1 MDISKIKPD
10 YTLKYIIVGNQ
21 AVGKSNIIYRFTQN
35 KFDPQY
41 KATINLDFS
50 YKNIKVKDKIFR
62 IQLWDT
68 VGQESFQSISRGYYK
83 SGVCA
88 LVVYDITERE
98 SFNDVSNWI
107 EECKNNGPS
116 TISLV
121 LVGNKIDLENE
132 RQVSHEEGEEFA
144 SRNNMLFFETSALS
158 GKNID
163 LVFNDSVEAIDRKIE
178 SGYYKDKDCG
188 IEFNKQNSGNANA
201 KLNQDNKG
209 EKKKK
214 RC

>member
-1 MDISKIKPD
+1 MDVSKMKPD
-10 YTLKYIIVGNQ
+10 YTFKYILVGD
-21 AVGKSNIIYRFTQN
+21 AYVGKSNIIYRFTEN
-35 KFDPQY
+35 KFSENYQ
-41 KATINLDFS
+41 ATINLDFT
-50 YKNIKVKDKIFR
+50 YKNVKLNEKVYR

-68 VGQESFQSISRGYYK
+68 AGQESFQSISRGYYK
-83 SGVCA
+83 SAVCA
-88 LVVYDITERE
+88 IVVYDITNRDT
-98 SFNDVSNWI
+98 FNNVTNWI
-107 EECKNNGPS
+107 EQCKQNGPS

-121 LVGNKIDLENE
+121 LVGNKEDLGDK
-132 RQVSHEEGEEFA
+132 RVITYEEGEELA
-144 SRNNMLFFETSALS
+144 SRNSMLFFETSALS

-209 EKKKK
+209 KKKK
-214 RC
+214 KC